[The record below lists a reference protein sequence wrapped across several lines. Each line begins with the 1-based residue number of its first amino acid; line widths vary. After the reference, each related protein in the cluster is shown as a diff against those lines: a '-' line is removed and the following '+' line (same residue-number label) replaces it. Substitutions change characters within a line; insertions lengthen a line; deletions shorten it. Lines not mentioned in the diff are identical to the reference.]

1 MFALFPLP
9 LTTCRSRR
17 RTLKG
22 LLGVSMERR
31 NCLYPNSMLRL
42 KASLAGFSFKSFA
55 LVKITYTETITW
67 GGNNDKN
74 VSYNFPWLVNMSST
88 LSSFLLFDQNLVEI
102 TSLLSLSSWSSSSV
116 VSFSLSFGWYFSSG
130 WESSVG
136 RSWESSFPSSPRR
149 ECGIPSRGGYYLIT
163 AGKLVMFYIL

>member
-17 RTLKG
+17 KTLKG

-55 LVKITYTETITW
+55 LVKITYKETITW
-67 GGNNDKN
+67 GGNNDTN
-74 VSYNFPWLVNMSST
+74 ASYNFPQLVNMSST
-88 LSSFLLFDQNLVEI
+88 LSSILLFDQNLVEI

-130 WESSVG
+130 QGIFCRAVLGILIPELSREGMRDSLPRGLFSESDLESSV
-136 RSWESSFPSSPRR
+136 
-149 ECGIPSRGGYYLIT
+149 
-163 AGKLVMFYIL
+163 